1 MGQTLLRPLSMN
13 VEFCFMH
20 SSYIAMESDRNWNKS
35 QEQGEGK
42 NKVVVY
48 PLALNIF
55 LHS

>member
-1 MGQTLLRPLSMN
+1 MGQTPLRPLSMN
-13 VEFCFMH
+13 VECFMH
-20 SSYIAMESDRNWNKS
+20 LSYIAIEFDRNWNKL

-48 PLALNIF
+48 PLVLNIF

>member
-1 MGQTLLRPLSMN
+1 MGQTPLRPLSMN
-13 VEFCFMH
+13 VEFGFMH
-20 SSYIAMESDRNWNKS
+20 SSYIAMEFDRNWNKS

-48 PLALNIF
+48 PLTLNIF